1 MYIFS
6 LFFWSLYIGIL
17 QGSIK
22 DALSKSPFL
31 EVFHKV
37 SQVLLETRVLDY
49 HHHFDGEIFIH
60 MISQIHI
67 SEMGK
72 PCLCQLCCDTTAL
85 EVLSSWHPDLVHSQ
99 SLLSNTFMIWTVCSF
114 VLRAYQALV
123 FMFTVFGQE
132 FKPCA
137 LKPFCDAN
145 RSPVSEGDQ
154 MNV

>member
-85 EVLSSWHPDLVHSQ
+85 EVLSSWHPDLVHFTIFAVKYFYDLDCMLLCAQ
-99 SLLSNTFMIWTVCSF
+99 SISSTRLHVYSLWTRIQTMCSETI
-114 VLRAYQALV
+114 L
-123 FMFTVFGQE
+123 
-132 FKPCA
+132 
-137 LKPFCDAN
+137 
-145 RSPVSEGDQ
+145 
-154 MNV
+154 

>member
-1 MYIFS
+1 MYIS
-6 LFFWSLYIGIL
+6 LLFFWSLYIGIL

-22 DALSKSPFL
+22 DALSKCPLL

-37 SQVLLETRVLDY
+37 SQLLLETRVLDY
-49 HHHFDGEIFIH
+49 HHLFDGEIFIH

-85 EVLSSWHPDLVHSQ
+85 EVLSSWHPDFVHFTIFAVKYFYDQ
-99 SLLSNTFMIWTVCSF
+99 HCML
-114 VLRAYQALV
+114 LRAQGISSTHLH
-123 FMFTVFGQE
+123 VFGQE
-132 FKPCA
+132 FKSCA

-145 RSPVSEGDQ
+145 QSPVSEGDQ
-154 MNV
+154 MIV